1 MIIIRSIIKKIIP
14 PLREVPYLPVDVR
27 HIAPEVIMAEAMG
40 GTEVEAVEEDGEIV
54 EVGDAITS
62 ISTLK

>member
-1 MIIIRSIIKKIIP
+1 
-14 PLREVPYLPVDVR
+14 
-27 HIAPEVIMAEAMG
+27 MAEAMG